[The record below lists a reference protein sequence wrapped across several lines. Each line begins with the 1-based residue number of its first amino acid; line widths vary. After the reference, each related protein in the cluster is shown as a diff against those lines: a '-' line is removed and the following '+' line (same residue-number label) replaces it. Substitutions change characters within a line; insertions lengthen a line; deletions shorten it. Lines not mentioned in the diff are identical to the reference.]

1 MSVKILNLLPVTG
14 DVLTPEM
21 FKYMCKYLES
31 DTEVQT
37 YQITSGPPSIECEYD
52 EALAAP
58 DVLRLAKQGE
68 EDGFQ
73 AIFMWTFL
81 FLAASS
87 QQHTLHWDLPIIFPS

>member
-37 YQITSGPPSIECEYD
+37 YQITSGPPSIECE
-52 EALAAP
+52 
-58 DVLRLAKQGE
+58 
-68 EDGFQ
+68 
-73 AIFMWTFL
+73 
-81 FLAASS
+81 
-87 QQHTLHWDLPIIFPS
+87 